1 MRQKLDYTGGNT
13 MKIPIVK
20 MTVNASGA
28 AAAAKQGDVV
38 VIVDIIDMSTTLEA
52 ALDAGACAVFGAAP
66 DGAAPPVAIDP
77 VAIGLL
83 AGRLAREKGTG
94 VVLVAE
100 PRVGTDAQRLEQVS
114 GVAEGLAQAGM
125 EIAAVLPNIGAETP
139 KLYDLQN
146 QVVIAATSTGGVAYD
161 AAIKA
166 GAPAVLTGTVAR
178 TLRQKGSAPART
190 AAARAIAQAKSL
202 GADITVVAASGNSL
216 EDVLAA
222 EYITRTIMEEYL
234 R

>member
-1 MRQKLDYTGGNT
+1 

-28 AAAAKQGDVV
+28 AVAARQGDVV
-38 VIVDIIDMSTTLEA
+38 VIVDVIDMSTTLEA

-77 VAIGLL
+77 AAIGLL
-83 AGRLAREKGTG
+83 AGQAAREKGTG

-100 PRVGTDAQRLEQVS
+100 PRVGTDEERMGSVS
-114 GVAEGLAQAGM
+114 RVAGGLARAGAK
-125 EIAAVLPNIGAETP
+125 IAAVLPNIGAETT
-139 KLYDLQN
+139 KLYDMQN
-146 QVVIAATSTGGVAYD
+146 HVVIAATATGGVAYD
-161 AAIKA
+161 AAVNA

-178 TLRQKGSAPART
+178 TMRHKGAAPARM
-190 AAARAIAQAKSL
+190 AAARAIQKARVLDS
-202 GADITVVAASGNSL
+202 GITVVAASGNSL

-222 EYITRTIMEEYL
+222 EYITRAIIEEYL